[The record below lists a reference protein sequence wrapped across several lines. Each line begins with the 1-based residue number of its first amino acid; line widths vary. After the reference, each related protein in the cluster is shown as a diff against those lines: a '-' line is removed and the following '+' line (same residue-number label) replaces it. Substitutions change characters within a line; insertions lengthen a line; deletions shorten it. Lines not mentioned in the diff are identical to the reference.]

1 MSPEGE
7 VDVTFEKARHWLER
21 NRDRHFFLF
30 LHTYQVHTPYAPP
43 AAYGGLFAEHAG
55 EIITKASPLHW
66 RLRRDYDREIR
77 YVDDELRTLFAR
89 LTTLGLDRDTVFIVV
104 SDHGEEFLDHGR
116 FEHGT
121 QNFQESVHV
130 PLMFTGPGIPRG
142 KRIATPVSH
151 ADLLPTI
158 LELLGLPDA
167 PKWRAQSLLGL
178 IGGSAPE
185 GLEERALFS
194 ESADSLGVGADG
206 FVVEVLPPPAFSVR
220 RGRQKIVRY
229 RTENGLR
236 YEYYDLGRDPEEQ
249 HDLFAERGHEVADL
263 VARLDGYEHESHALR
278 KRIEGESGAT
288 AREPEIRLEPAQ
300 EEKLRALGYL
310 E

>member
-1 MSPEGE
+1 MVPEGQ
-7 VDVTFEKARHWLER
+7 VDVTFEKARRWLER

-55 EIITKASPLHW
+55 EIITKASPPHW

-77 YVDDELRTLFAR
+77 YVDDELRGLFAH
-89 LTTLGLDRDTVFIVV
+89 LATLGLDRDTVFIVV

-121 QNFQESVHV
+121 QNFQEAVHV
-130 PLMFTGPGIPRG
+130 PLLFTGPGIPRG
-142 KRIATPVSH
+142 NRIATPVTH

-158 LELLGLPDA
+158 LDLLGLPEA
-167 PKWRAQSLLGL
+167 PKWGAQSLLRL
-178 IGGSAPE
+178 IEGTAPE

-194 ESADSLGVGADG
+194 ESPDSLGIGADG
-206 FVVEVLPPPAFSVR
+206 FVVEVLSPAYGVR
-220 RGRQKIVRY
+220 RGRHKVARY
-229 RTENGLR
+229 RTEKGFR
-236 YEYYDLGRDPEEQ
+236 YEYYDLVRDPEER

-263 VARLDGYEHESHALR
+263 VARLDGYEHASHALR
-278 KRIEGESGAT
+278 KRIEREVGAG

-300 EEKLRALGYL
+300 EQKLRALGYL